1 MQTAKLT
8 SKGQITVPL
17 HIRKKLKLSEGD
29 RVAFVEKGGTIEL
42 INSND
47 TAFARVRDAFDGEAE
62 KLGISSIEDVVEII
76 KNMRNENK

>member
-17 HIRKKLKLSEGD
+17 HIRKKLKLAEGD
-29 RVAFVEKGGTIEL
+29 RVAFVEKEGRIEL

-47 TAFARVRDAFDGEAE
+47 AAFARVREAFDGEAE
-62 KLGISSIEDVVEII
+62 KLGIHSIDDVVEMI
-76 KNMRNENK
+76 KAMRSEKQ